1 MKNMNEPSA
10 GRMLGGA
17 GDFIGP
23 PLNAQ
28 FKAVVNFLKAHLPQF
43 VKSILKTD
51 ICNEN
56 GLNSRLARFIT
67 NAASKEVFFA
77 GSDSMEDETKG
88 SSPAVDIGIYLSVRD
103 IQIDPP
109 LITVFEGKRLTTKLP
124 KKRSREYVI
133 GHEEDGKH
141 IKCGGI
147 ERFKLSIHGKNFNS
161 AGMIGYIQ
169 DGMPDSWQLKI
180 NSWIRDLCNQPFKL
194 VWSENEQLTK
204 KETDGRITEY
214 SSTVNRADSELH
226 LTHLWIDLSS

>member
-1 MKNMNEPSA
+1 MTGRST
-10 GRMLGGA
+10 GRMLCGS

-51 ICNEN
+51 IYNEN

-67 NAASKEVFFA
+67 NAASNEVFFA
-77 GSDSMEDETKG
+77 VRESMEDETQG

-124 KKRSREYVI
+124 KKRTREYVI
-133 GHEEDGKH
+133 GHEKDGKH

-147 ERFKLSIHGKNFNS
+147 ERFKLSIHGKKFNN
-161 AGMIGYIQ
+161 AGMIGYLQ
-169 DGMPDSWQLKI
+169 DGVPDNWQSKI

-194 VWSENEQLTK
+194 AWSECEQLTK
-204 KETDGRITEY
+204 KETDGHITEY
-214 SSTVNRADSELH
+214 FSNVNRADSELH
-226 LTHLWIDLSS
+226 LTHLWIDISL